1 MCEHDL
7 QIQRLMENRGM
18 SEADSTAMI
27 NIQMPL
33 DTKSDRADFVLENS
47 GNLQD
52 LKRQVIEIHKKLST
66 SSLHWKI
73 RFGIGLA
80 FGGLMGML
88 YLIAKQCG
96 KLFSAGST
104 VRPRV

>member
-1 MCEHDL
+1 MCEPDL

-18 SEADSTAMI
+18 SEADSTALI
-27 NIQMPL
+27 KVQMPL
-33 DTKSDRADFVLENS
+33 DTKSERADFVLENS

-52 LKRQVIEIHKKLST
+52 LKRQVIEIHKKLSA
-66 SSLHWKI
+66 SPFHWKI

-96 KLFSAGST
+96 KIFSAGSIVT
-104 VRPRV
+104 TRV

>member
-33 DTKSDRADFVLENS
+33 ETKSDKPKLCPII
-47 GNLQD
+47 
-52 LKRQVIEIHKKLST
+52 KR
-66 SSLHWKI
+66 
-73 RFGIGLA
+73 
-80 FGGLMGML
+80 
-88 YLIAKQCG
+88 
-96 KLFSAGST
+96 SAS
-104 VRPRV
+104 V